1 MKLNNAVSWSQASV
15 MRCNALS
22 GVCDDDDDDD
32 NYVVVLGRRWTDHTN
47 SVSVSSAS
55 GGRRLMHCHVLHG
68 SF

>member
-32 NYVVVLGRRWTDHTN
+32 NDNNNNKINHLN
-47 SVSVSSAS
+47 SVV
-55 GGRRLMHCHVLHG
+55 
-68 SF
+68 